1 MLLSEIGR
9 ILLIGYVESVLRRF
23 VTNLVLLKRETIR
36 PERLH
41 TLKQRKIASGRDSF
55 VSVCSFDDA
64 SFDMLVNVAVLL
76 VSDVSSICP

>member
-9 ILLIGYVESVLRRF
+9 IPLISYVESVLRRF

-41 TLKQRKIASGRDSF
+41 TLRQRKIASGRDSF
-55 VSVCSFDDA
+55 CKR
-64 SFDMLVNVAVLL
+64 LL
-76 VSDVSSICP
+76 V